1 MPRSC
6 WCPEYCTR
14 YLGTR
19 RLCGGAGLDSGTDN
33 VTVLDVLIG
42 RRGAIGATIEKMHR
56 RRASTESNPTRE
68 QPKWLN
74 IP

>member
-42 RRGAIGATIEKMHR
+42 SRGSDRGEDRENAQEESEHGIQPNEGA
-56 RRASTESNPTRE
+56 A
-68 QPKWLN
+68 QVA
-74 IP
+74 